1 MARLDRYLLAQLT
14 MLFGFF
20 ALVLI
25 LVYWVNSAV
34 SLFERLLAD
43 GQSLGTF
50 ALFSLLSLPGLI
62 RIVLPIAAFAAALYV
77 TNRMASE
84 SELVVAQATGA
95 SAFRLA
101 RPVFVFGLAVTALM
115 ALLTN
120 VLVPLA
126 TTELNLRTAEI
137 AQNATAR
144 LLRDGQFLT
153 PAPNITFY
161 IRDITPD
168 GELLDI
174 FLSDSRATRETV
186 TYTASSAYIVR
197 TGAGPQLVMVD
208 GLAQTL
214 NTETRRLLT
223 TSFDDLAYN
232 LGALVSLPQAGTRG
246 LSELMTWE
254 LLRPT
259 PELEAETGVAAADM
273 IVEGHDRFALAVQ
286 ALVSA
291 LLGFATLLIGG
302 FNRFG
307 VWKQIVGAI
316 FLLIGVKVVESL
328 VSGVIGA
335 DPRLWPLIY
344 LPGTLG
350 LAIAALLLI
359 LADRPWLLRRRP
371 RGVAA

>member
-34 SLFERLLAD
+34 SLFDQLLAD

-50 ALFSLLSLPGLI
+50 GLFTLLSLPALV

-101 RPVFVFGLAVTALM
+101 RPVVVFGLAVTLLM
-115 ALLTN
+115 ALLTHL
-120 VLVPLA
+120 LVPLS
-126 TTELNLRTAEI
+126 TTELTLRRADI

-153 PAPNITFY
+153 PTPGITFY

-174 FLSDSRATRETV
+174 FLSDSRANTESV
-186 TYTASSAYIVR
+186 IYTASSAYIVR
-197 TGAGPQLVMVD
+197 TDAGPQLVMVD
-208 GLAQTL
+208 GMAQTL
-214 NTETRRLLT
+214 DTETRRLVT

-232 LGALVSLPQAGTRG
+232 LGGLIAEPGAATRR

-254 LLRPT
+254 LLAPT
-259 PELEAETGVAAADM
+259 PALEAETGASAAQM
-273 IVEGHDRFALAVQ
+273 IVEGHDRTALALQ

-291 LLGFATLLIGG
+291 LLGFATLLLGG
-302 FNRFG
+302 FSRFG
-307 VWKQIVGAI
+307 VWRQIVGAI
-316 FLLIGVKVVESL
+316 FLLIGIKVVEGM

-335 DPRLWPLIY
+335 DPRLWPLLY
-344 LPGTLG
+344 LPGALG
-350 LAIAALLLI
+350 LGIAALLLA

-371 RGVAA
+371 RVPA